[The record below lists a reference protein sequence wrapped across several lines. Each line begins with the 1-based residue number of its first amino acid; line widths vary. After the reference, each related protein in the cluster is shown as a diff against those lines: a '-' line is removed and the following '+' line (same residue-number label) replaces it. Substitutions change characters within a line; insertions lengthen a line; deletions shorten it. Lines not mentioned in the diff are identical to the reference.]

1 MRVQTK
7 VGPNLLLQML
17 FARSPRNPK
26 AFQVSKTMLGSVDP
40 ENFTRYEIWHL
51 VCNVLSKYFMSYW
64 NAIYFVLTTTQA
76 PNMVN
81 LRVRFRS
88 NSDNFLLS
96 TVNCAMISPQVI
108 IVPEIILIKI
118 IFLFLKDFLSKKFVK
133 TT

>member
-1 MRVQTK
+1 MWGCKQKLVQNYFCKCYSQGYRGTQK
-7 VGPNLLLQML
+7 L
-17 FARSPRNPK
+17 FKCQKPCSDQWTLK
-26 AFQVSKTMLGSVDP
+26 I
-40 ENFTRYEIWHL
+40 FTRYEIWHI
-51 VCNVLSKYFMSYW
+51 CNVLSKYFMSYW
-64 NAIYFVLTTTQA
+64 NAIYFVLTTTQE

-108 IVPEIILIKI
+108 IVPEIISIKN